1 MQRKQRMKSPII
13 ELDLHNLNCA
23 QAQGEIDR
31 ALADAGPGV
40 YRIRLIH
47 GFHGGTALKKMIKEE
62 YEYYGHSKVKRV
74 VPGSNQGIT
83 ELVLREY

>member
-1 MQRKQRMKSPII
+1 MNAPIVD
-13 ELDLHNLNCA
+13 LDLHNFNCT
-23 QAQGEIDR
+23 QAQGEIER
-31 ALADAGPGV
+31 ALSDAGPGV

-47 GFHGGTALKKMIKEE
+47 GFHGGTALKSMIMQEFG
-62 YEYYGHSKVKRV
+62 YYRHDKVRRV

>member
-1 MQRKQRMKSPII
+1 MNSPII

-31 ALADAGPGV
+31 ALSDAGPGV

-47 GFHGGTALKKMIKEE
+47 GFHGGTVLKKMIHEE

>member
-1 MQRKQRMKSPII
+1 MNSPII

-23 QAQGEIDR
+23 QAQSEIDR
-31 ALADAGPGV
+31 ALDKAGAGT

-47 GFHGGTALKKMIKEE
+47 GFHSGTALKNMIREE
-62 YEYYGHSKVKRV
+62 YGYYGHSKVKRV

>member
-1 MQRKQRMKSPII
+1 MNAPII
-13 ELDLHNLNCA
+13 ELDLHNMTRA
-23 QAQGEIDR
+23 QAQNEIDR
-31 ALADAGPGV
+31 ALADAGPSV

-47 GFHGGTALKKMIKEE
+47 GFHGGTAIKNMIQEE
-62 YEYYGHSKVKRV
+62 YVYYGHNKVKRV